1 MYQLLVYFPFNLAVY
16 GPEGSYSV
24 FAGKDCSVN
33 LALMEM
39 DEKYLNT
46 YQSAKNTMNLE
57 AHEALHSWYERLEA
71 KYTKVGLLVEKKSEK
86 KND

>member
-1 MYQLLVYFPFNLAVY
+1 
-16 GPEGSYSV
+16 
-24 FAGKDCSVN
+24 
-33 LALMEM
+33 MEM